1 MFNVL
6 VIGLGRIGLLYG
18 LDKKR
23 IQPASHIEAISQ
35 NKKLKL
41 IGVCDINKKLSNIFT
56 KKYGRKPTVFTD
68 YTKALKYANLN
79 LVDIIVISVPD
90 VEHYK
95 ILLKINELFENYSK
109 QLVVF
114 CEKPLTDNVITSK
127 KIAEK
132 MKKTKIKV
140 IVNHTRRWSKIWN
153 EANEYKKQI
162 GKIETA
168 EFTFSTSPE
177 NKKID
182 QLRDGIHI
190 ADILNWF
197 KIEKVSKINRLKI
210 PYFIYEFKMWGSKGK
225 VEILDVGE
233 KLNYY
238 KKIRSTKFD
247 GFFELKLEKS
257 KTINESTLKN
267 SYLELTKFLQG
278 KTKLSTDLDDAS
290 KSMEI
295 FKKFVY
301 NKNLDEVK

>member
-225 VEILDVGE
+225 VEILDVGK

-238 KKIRSTKFD
+238 K
-247 GFFELKLEKS
+247 
-257 KTINESTLKN
+257 
-267 SYLELTKFLQG
+267 Y
-278 KTKLSTDLDDAS
+278 
-290 KSMEI
+290 
-295 FKKFVY
+295 
-301 NKNLDEVK
+301 

>member
-1 MFNVL
+1 ML

-225 VEILDVGE
+225 VEILDVGK

>member
-1 MFNVL
+1 VL